1 MTGMKR
7 WLTVW
12 SGLAFFASNLP
23 ARGPVTEQNVVV
35 YKAAGRYGGWPANH
49 GIWSWGNE
57 ILVGFEAGYFKFSDT
72 RHSIDFDRPAEHLL
86 ARSLDGG
93 ETWTV
98 EKHPELRAPDGVRM
112 AGVATEPGGKAAID
126 CPGGVDFSNP
136 NFALTARQADKD
148 VGPSRFC
155 YSMDRRPGA
164 GAGRSSFPTSDRKAL
179 LRGPTT

>member
-1 MTGMKR
+1 MTEMKR

-72 RHSIDFDRPAEHLL
+72 RHSIDFDRPADVPVTPAPSTETLHLMRTVVAPML
-86 ARSLDGG
+86 A
-93 ETWTV
+93 EVYPQFV
-98 EKHPELRAPDGVRM
+98 EKVFGVTL
-112 AGVATEPGGKAAID
+112 V
-126 CPGGVDFSNP
+126 
-136 NFALTARQADKD
+136 
-148 VGPSRFC
+148 
-155 YSMDRRPGA
+155 
-164 GAGRSSFPTSDRKAL
+164 SS
-179 LRGPTT
+179 